1 MRDAEQMQELSR
13 ALQPI
18 AFFDAEPFGMG
29 EPSFALGGAGRH
41 GENRHQVRN
50 LPGINRLPAKRG
62 AVFRRFDPHGS
73 DTALGGRFNL
83 RAEARQ
89 NVDDGT
95 VALERREAES
105 LHGDAL
111 GILRERPGAE
121 PEGGI
126 GPVAFD
132 LNIFG
137 RREGASAGNG
147 PERQSLVGA

>member
-1 MRDAEQMQELSR
+1 M
-13 ALQPI
+13 
-18 AFFDAEPFGMG
+18 
-29 EPSFALGGAGRH
+29 
-41 GENRHQVRN
+41 
-50 LPGINRLPAKRG
+50 
-62 AVFRRFDPHGS
+62 
-73 DTALGGRFNL
+73 

-105 LHGDAL
+105 LHGNAL

-126 GPVAFD
+126 GPVALD
-132 LNIFG
+132 LNIIW
-137 RREGASAGNG
+137 RRENASAGNG

>member
-1 MRDAEQMQELSR
+1 MRDAEEMQELSR
-13 ALQPI
+13 ALQTI

-29 EPSFALGGAGRH
+29 EPSFALGGTGRH

-62 AVFRRFDPHGS
+62 AVFRGFDPHGS
-73 DTALGGRFNL
+73 DTALGDRLNF

-89 NVDDGT
+89 NVGDGT
-95 VALERREAES
+95 VALERREAEPR
-105 LHGDAL
+105 HGDAL

-137 RREGASAGNG
+137 RREGASAGDG